1 MKDIVIEEAR
11 MYRCMVFMY
20 RGTMKIINNY
30 RRLYTSRFEDH
41 QIRFRSHSQTT
52 ETVLVDGC
60 DKSVLYFLWQY
71 INKLNEN
78 GGRSD

>member
-52 ETVLVDGC
+52 ETVLVDCC
-60 DKSVLYFLWQY
+60 DKSVLYRRQVG
-71 INKLNEN
+71 LN
-78 GGRSD
+78 RD